1 MTRAAPPPDSVL
13 LLGLLVDALG
23 EHPHPEDG
31 AGDPGL
37 RAQWTAAGPEEQR
50 RVLAAVARE
59 AASHPAPE
67 VPTPAGELARWLHAR
82 GRVRADPTPPAVPN
96 SRAALGTALI
106 LLDLVRGGRDRPGHT
121 RPTPHTE
128 DHMGNAEKPT
138 VAAAR
143 AEIARG
149 GAEAPD
155 STQGHIAD
163 RHIRTHT
170 PEPLYPETPITGD
183 GDDDEDSNT

>member
-1 MTRAAPPPDSVL
+1 MTRPTEHPPDSVL

-96 SRAALGTALI
+96 SRAALAAALI

-121 RPTPHTE
+121 GPTTAHTE
-128 DHMGNAEKPT
+128 DHMDHCGKPMSH
-138 VAAAR
+138 V
-143 AEIARG
+143 RG
-149 GAEAPD
+149 GGFHSYACSCGHSEMQPGPDNDTSPD
-155 STQGHIAD
+155 SSD
-163 RHIRTHT
+163 S
-170 PEPLYPETPITGD
+170 PE
-183 GDDDEDSNT
+183 DEDSDT